1 VYFENGAIIYAASN
15 QEKFRLGSI
24 LIYRNRISSA
34 QWQALERVMIQQG
47 EKFGRVA
54 VQENVISEE
63 ELRDFL
69 KIQVSEIIYDT
80 FLWQEGKFSFIEM
93 LQLPEHAVTIS
104 IDLTNLIMEG
114 ARRIDEWEHCAQ
126 LIPDKHAVLRVIA
139 S

>member
-1 VYFENGAIIYAASN
+1 MLISLQGNLKSFKLPDILTFLNMSRKSGTLDLSDESRETFVYFENGAIIYAASN

-63 ELRDFL
+63 ELR
-69 KIQVSEIIYDT
+69 
-80 FLWQEGKFSFIEM
+80 
-93 LQLPEHAVTIS
+93 
-104 IDLTNLIMEG
+104 
-114 ARRIDEWEHCAQ
+114 
-126 LIPDKHAVLRVIA
+126 
-139 S
+139 